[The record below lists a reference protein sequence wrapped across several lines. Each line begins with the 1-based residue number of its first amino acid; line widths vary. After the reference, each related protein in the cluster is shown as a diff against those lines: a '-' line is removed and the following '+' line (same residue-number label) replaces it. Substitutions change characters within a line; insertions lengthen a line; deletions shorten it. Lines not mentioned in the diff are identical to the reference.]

1 MPGPAF
7 RRGETVALHPAN
19 EEDIGFLH
27 EHANDPEVRWGL
39 TTAFPQTRTQAEERH
54 ERHAEDDSGVG
65 LLIVPRDGD
74 DPVGMVVGFDI
85 DPAHG
90 TAELAAWVDPDHH
103 GRGYASEATA
113 LLVDHLFAERRLHK
127 LVARAIVPNAPSHA
141 VLEGLGFR
149 EEGVQPAE
157 KYVDGDHVDVVR
169 YAMLAR
175 EWDGV
180 AAALD
185 GGAA

>member
-27 EHANDPEVRWGL
+27 EHANDPEIRWGL
-39 TTAFPQTRTQAEERH
+39 TTAFPRTRTETEERH
-54 ERHAEDDSGVG
+54 EQYADDDSGVG
-65 LLIVPRDGD
+65 LLVVPRDD
-74 DPVGMVVGFDI
+74 DEPVGRVVGFAI
-85 DPAHG
+85 DPTHG
-90 TAELAAWVDPDHH
+90 TAELAAWVDPDYH

-113 LLVDHLFAERRLHK
+113 LLIDHLFAERRLHR
-127 LVARAIVPNAPSHA
+127 LVARAIVPNEPSRA

-157 KYVDGDHVDVVR
+157 KYVDGEHVGVVR

-180 AAALD
+180 EAAL
-185 GGAA
+185 GGEA